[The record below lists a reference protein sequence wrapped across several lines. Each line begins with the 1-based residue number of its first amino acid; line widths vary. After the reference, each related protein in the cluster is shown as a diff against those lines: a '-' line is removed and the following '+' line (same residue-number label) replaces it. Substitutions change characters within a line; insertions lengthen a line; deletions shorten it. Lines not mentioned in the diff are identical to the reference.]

1 MQTMLWIVFVKFLSS
16 TVWDFLLAERRCNGA
31 SEDEDG
37 LDVCDDWGSLGIHPS
52 LTSLKAFTRE
62 CLGLAAAPREQPPKR
77 YLSLSRPCPSEFDP
91 PPCFPIH
98 WNLRV
103 LIVYQVM
110 SKGNE
115 KRQGKK
121 RRKQTLLLESEQ
133 ECPYRRGVLMKQ

>member
-37 LDVCDDWGSLGIHPS
+37 LDVCDDWGTWYPSIFDKLESICKRMLGTGCRASRTTAKAIS
-52 LTSLKAFTRE
+52 FALKAM
-62 CLGLAAAPREQPPKR
+62 P
-77 YLSLSRPCPSEFDP
+77 EFDP